1 MRAIENIFLFSNTSN
16 VNAYIIPDELRL
28 RINELSLENEA
39 LRESIRSKDSLIRD
53 RDVVSLQL
61 QREIKDLKEQLRQ
74 SNENKNEL
82 LQLNES
88 KIR

>member
-16 VNAYIIPDELRL
+16 VYAHIILDELRL

-39 LRESIRSKDSLIRD
+39 LRESIRSKASLIRD

-61 QREIKDLKEQLRQ
+61 QR
-74 SNENKNEL
+74 
-82 LQLNES
+82 
-88 KIR
+88 

>member
-1 MRAIENIFLFSNTSN
+1 MRAIENIFLFSNTSH
-16 VNAYIIPDELRL
+16 VYAHIILDELRL